1 MEINILPIL
10 ICAVAFSGC
19 SYSVTSHSFTY
30 HGTDFPQSDKDFF
43 YVDEGVFGSATAVY
57 DYKGGGN
64 MRDGLIADAKA
75 NLKMG
80 QSLQPNQAYANLSID
95 IMETETGRR
104 DGNYRNPLRFEV
116 TAVITADIIQFGE
129 QAPIQTSSSRSQGR
143 IDELRESTSK
153 TTIKGK
159 ASYDD
164 NLYGVGDTVLIQ
176 LREEWRSAEVIEVK
190 WMQSDRSFNYK
201 VEYKI
206 ALGNHRNTYRSESAI
221 RPKN

>member
-1 MEINILPIL
+1 VE
-10 ICAVAFSGC
+10 
-19 SYSVTSHSFTY
+19 
-30 HGTDFPQSDKDFF
+30 
-43 YVDEGVFGSATAVY
+43 EGVFGSATAVY
-57 DYKGGGN
+57 DYKGGGH

-104 DGNYRNPLRFEV
+104 DGNYRNPSRFEV
-116 TAVITADIIQFGE
+116 TAIITADIIQFGK
-129 QAPIQTSSSRSQGR
+129 QASIQSSSSSSQGR

-159 ASYDD
+159 VSYDD
-164 NLYGVGDTVLIQ
+164 NLYVVGDTVLIQ
-176 LREEWRSAEVIEVK
+176 LREEWISAEIIEVK

-201 VEYKI
+201 VEYGI
-206 ALGNHRNTYRSESAI
+206 ALGNHRSTYRSESLI
-221 RPKN
+221 KPKD